1 VSRLLN
7 SVRLLERQA
16 AAFAIASNWRG
27 LSLLEVESVF
37 SSAQW
42 ATHHVLTPNPL
53 TYIISF
59 QGVTKWGEPA
69 SRVVCFSDIDNGKIS
84 NEQNQ
89 HWDWLFG
96 VFYNKSPDFDNSN
109 LATTLSGC
117 MGLVDVAES
126 VHAVDLVRPVVD
138 LALLRQNNVLWT
150 SIASN
155 PIAWAELGRRVHS
168 PTIFREGII
177 HVVGKWNTISAEDK
191 AELHPDIREI
201 CQRKF
206 NEIDIAKE
214 VIELRILGHYP
225 DFLCRNAV
233 DRPGRPTYS
242 ADIYMWMAICFY
254 RQWFAQAISDGRNRT
269 SSDGGYEF
277 YHQIGAGGQ
286 AYLNHESFKNF
297 HQYFPMSSKACNV
310 LEANMNIMKEDVKKF
325 VTDIL
330 VNRSSIDPKTYP
342 LHWLTCALIMP
353 KDFPWSVTEE
363 NAEATGNPDIMEDLE
378 PLTPIPRGPSTMKR
392 RRPTDEYTNGY
403 ANGAGT
409 LAGSSVNEGDF
420 RAHDEH

>member
-1 VSRLLN
+1 
-7 SVRLLERQA
+7 
-16 AAFAIASNWRG
+16 
-27 LSLLEVESVF
+27 
-37 SSAQW
+37 
-42 ATHHVLTPNPL
+42 
-53 TYIISF
+53 
-59 QGVTKWGEPA
+59 
-69 SRVVCFSDIDNGKIS
+69 
-84 NEQNQ
+84 
-89 HWDWLFG
+89 
-96 VFYNKSPDFDNSN
+96 
-109 LATTLSGC
+109 

-168 PTIFREGII
+168 PTIFREGVV
-177 HVVGKWNTISAEDK
+177 HVVGKWNNISAADK

-254 RQWFAQAISDGRNRT
+254 RQWFAQAISDGRNRLNP
-269 SSDGGYEF
+269 DGGYEF

-286 AYLNHESFKNF
+286 AYLNHEAFKNF

-325 VTDIL
+325 VADIL
-330 VNRSSIDPKTYP
+330 INRTSIDPNTYR
-342 LHWLTCALIMP
+342 LQWLTCALVLP
-353 KDFPWSVTEE
+353 EDFPWYVTEE
-363 NAEATGNPDIMEDLE
+363 DAEATGNGDFMKELE
-378 PLTPIPRGPSTMKR
+378 SVVPIPGGSSTKKR
-392 RRPTDEYTNGY
+392 RRRTDESTYGHTNDVE
-403 ANGAGT
+403 T
-409 LAGSSVNEGDF
+409 QAGSSVN
-420 RAHDEH
+420 DENYRVENEI

>member
-1 VSRLLN
+1 
-7 SVRLLERQA
+7 
-16 AAFAIASNWRG
+16 
-27 LSLLEVESVF
+27 
-37 SSAQW
+37 
-42 ATHHVLTPNPL
+42 
-53 TYIISF
+53 
-59 QGVTKWGEPA
+59 
-69 SRVVCFSDIDNGKIS
+69 
-84 NEQNQ
+84 
-89 HWDWLFG
+89 
-96 VFYNKSPDFDNSN
+96 
-109 LATTLSGC
+109 

-126 VHAVDLVRPVVD
+126 VHAVDLVRPIVD

-168 PTIFREGII
+168 PTIFREGVV
-177 HVVGKWNTISAEDK
+177 HVVGKWNNISAADK

-254 RQWFAQAISDGRNRT
+254 RQWFAQAISDGRNRL
-269 SSDGGYEF
+269 SPDGGYEF

-325 VTDIL
+325 VADIL
-330 VNRSSIDPKTYP
+330 INRTSIDPKTYR
-342 LHWLTCALIMP
+342 LQWLTCALVLP
-353 KDFPWSVTEE
+353 EDFPWYVTEGD
-363 NAEATGNPDIMEDLE
+363 AEATGNGDFMEKLE
-378 PLTPIPRGPSTMKR
+378 PMAPIPHGSSTKKR
-392 RRPTDEYTNGY
+392 RRQTNKY
-403 ANGAGT
+403 LNNCT
-409 LAGSSVNEGDF
+409 NDIETPAGSSVDDGGYDVN
-420 RAHDEH
+420 HKN

>member
-1 VSRLLN
+1 
-7 SVRLLERQA
+7 
-16 AAFAIASNWRG
+16 
-27 LSLLEVESVF
+27 
-37 SSAQW
+37 
-42 ATHHVLTPNPL
+42 
-53 TYIISF
+53 
-59 QGVTKWGEPA
+59 
-69 SRVVCFSDIDNGKIS
+69 
-84 NEQNQ
+84 
-89 HWDWLFG
+89 
-96 VFYNKSPDFDNSN
+96 
-109 LATTLSGC
+109 

-126 VHAVDLVRPVVD
+126 VHAVDLVRPIVD

-168 PTIFREGII
+168 PTIFREGVV
-177 HVVGKWNTISAEDK
+177 HVVGKWNNISAADK

-254 RQWFAQAISDGRNRT
+254 RQWFAQAISDGRNRL
-269 SSDGGYEF
+269 SPDGGYEF

-325 VTDIL
+325 VADIL
-330 VNRSSIDPKTYP
+330 INRTSIDPKTYR
-342 LHWLTCALIMP
+342 LQWLTCALVLP
-353 KDFPWSVTEE
+353 EDFPWYVTEGD
-363 NAEATGNPDIMEDLE
+363 AEATGNGDFMEKLE
-378 PLTPIPRGPSTMKR
+378 PMAPIPHGSSTKKR
-392 RRPTDEYTNGY
+392 RRQTNKYLNNYTNDIE
-403 ANGAGT
+403 T
-409 LAGSSVNEGDF
+409 PAGSSVDDGGYDVN
-420 RAHDEH
+420 HKN